1 MNNPEYNIPKDYFA
15 KKKIALKQIPHR
27 ENKVIKMPRW
37 QNSLAIAASLSLLIV
52 AGIYYFNYNR
62 PEEANLNMVSEAALD
77 DFISDSPYSAYPET
91 FLLEEEA
98 LDLSGLDS
106 EQLFD
111 EEQLDNYLNQYTN
124 EFL

>member
-1 MNNPEYNIPKDYFA
+1 MNNPEYNIPEDYFS

-27 ENKVIKMPRW
+27 KSKVIKIPRW

-52 AGIYYFNYNR
+52 AGIYYFNYTNPR
-62 PEEANLNMVSEAALD
+62 EATLNMVSEAALD
-77 DFISDSPYSAYPET
+77 DFISDSPYAAYPET
-91 FLLEEEA
+91 FLWEEEGI
-98 LDLSGLDS
+98 DLSDLDS

-111 EEQLDNYLNQYTN
+111 EEQLDNYINQYTH

>member
-1 MNNPEYNIPKDYFA
+1 MNNPEYNIPEDYFA

-27 ENKVIKMPRW
+27 KSTVIKMPRW
-37 QNSLAIAASLSLLIV
+37 QNGLAIAASLSLLIV
-52 AGIYYFNYNR
+52 AGIYYFNNNT
-62 PEEANLNMVSEAALD
+62 PEEASLNMVSEAALD
-77 DFISDSPYSAYPET
+77 EFISDSPYSAYPET
-91 FLLEEEA
+91 YLFEEESIE
-98 LDLSGLDS
+98 LGDLNS

>member
-1 MNNPEYNIPKDYFA
+1 MNNPEYNIPEDYFA

-37 QNSLAIAASLSLLIV
+37 HNSLAIAASLSLLIV

-98 LDLSGLDS
+98 IDLSDLDS